1 MNNNGRPKELHTVD
15 GRQMTVDEV
24 AGMLGLTRR
33 ALWTRRSAMGGISY
47 QAIVDMYRANMLGSR
62 NDRWERHLVDG
73 EWITVEEAARR
84 CGCATA
90 SIQHWRGRHKDAR
103 GNRPTL
109 KEAMDHF
116 MKIKT
121 GEQPRWPGMK
131 PKKHRVDG
139 HWMTIAE
146 AAEKY
151 KLSENSLRL
160 YMHRHHSTLN
170 SAVRGLE
177 DRRKQAAV
185 RAILAI
191 LKENRP

>member
-1 MNNNGRPKELHTVD
+1 MACKPKK
-15 GRQMTVDEV
+15 
-24 AGMLGLTRR
+24 
-33 ALWTRRSAMGGISY
+33 
-47 QAIVDMYRANMLGSR
+47 
-62 NDRWERHLVDG
+62 HLVDG
-73 EWITVEEAARR
+73 EWITVQEAARR
-84 CGCATA
+84 CGCTV
-90 SIQHWRGRHKDAR
+90 SSLRHWRSLNRDAR
-103 GNRPTL
+103 GNPPTL
-109 KEAMDHF
+109 KEALEHF
-116 MKIKT
+116 MKFKT
-121 GEQPRWPGMK
+121 GEQPRWPGAT

-160 YMHRHHSTLN
+160 YMSRHHSTLN

-177 DRRKQAAV
+177 DHRKRAAE